1 MEFTKM
7 VLAFFGINLL
17 YVHFSSEET
26 EKYKHV
32 YLIFKYES

>member
-1 MEFTKM
+1 ML
-7 VLAFFGINLL
+7 VLWFFGVNLL

-32 YLIFKYES
+32 CLILKDEI